1 MVIHE
6 ILILLKY
13 IGEHEIN
20 KITKNIYKKFLEY
33 YKS

>member
-13 IGEHEIN
+13 IGQYEII